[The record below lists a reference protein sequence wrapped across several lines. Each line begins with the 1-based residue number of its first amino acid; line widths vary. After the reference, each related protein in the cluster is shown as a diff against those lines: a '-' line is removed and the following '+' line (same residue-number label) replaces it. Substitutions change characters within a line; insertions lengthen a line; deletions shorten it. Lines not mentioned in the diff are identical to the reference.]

1 MGQAMST
8 NSFEEVKPEDL
19 HFNQATWH
27 ADYGRALHPWH
38 MSRDEEANMADA
50 ELTIGEFE
58 IASKTDGWRDSITM
72 DCRQVLYASSLGS
85 IQRVITG
92 FHHAVLVLVDQTD
105 TLSAFEHRTVN
116 YVATDGA
123 EYEDGYGAALYS
135 LRGTVAL
142 ADLPD
147 AGSMLNAPNSLDRLI
162 NPNFGDV
169 TTPGEVRFGWVM
181 FVSVPES
188 DIGALEA
195 SLMNSSSCFY
205 TINVELQETTEGWE
219 QFRGDDV
226 EVPIQ
231 DYVVQGSAQDILHIC
246 YSTGVPQDVRHRSM
260 LLKLYPHIGPACLAH
275 LKILDFDKAKEEWTV
290 DATATL
296 TTTTWTAATSLFTL
310 GYCFTIE
317 KNIRSQVHARMKAA
331 GAASRCAHADEIAIR
346 DLIQASQYQAGKQ
359 DSLTNQV
366 LGWTVAVNS
375 KFQIDPNVERAN
387 TAAVADMESKY
398 KWNPWTSALYE
409 QLRMVAE
416 DLHATSLRFGYQALS
431 VYPLIGPSI
440 TEQMKLDKET
450 LTKANA
456 KIADRPYTGCVKNLP
471 SWARIRTQLSG
482 VVFGL
487 LYYEKGLD
495 DKEKENWKLYAVK
508 AIANKLAPQERRRVE
523 IAVGLAPTPTHA
535 EWSTLINK
543 LSYMDAAR
551 MIEVLPSADRL
562 AVERL
567 LQTAEVSGPYITEV
581 RKKEEVYVLN
591 QVMAEV
597 NNRLKAFFDT
607 AQNSLNDLIGNSDD
621 PIKRATL
628 RDRKQ
633 ALSDRMQ
640 RYLGQ
645 QRKDT
650 RFQIHYNS
658 ADQEFNTRHIV
669 ESQTKLFEVTAR
681 QFAQI
686 MAGEEPEADVPSNQQ
701 GL

>member
-1 MGQAMST
+1 
-8 NSFEEVKPEDL
+8 
-19 HFNQATWH
+19 
-27 ADYGRALHPWH
+27 
-38 MSRDEEANMADA
+38 
-50 ELTIGEFE
+50 
-58 IASKTDGWRDSITM
+58 
-72 DCRQVLYASSLGS
+72 
-85 IQRVITG
+85 
-92 FHHAVLVLVDQTD
+92 
-105 TLSAFEHRTVN
+105 
-116 YVATDGA
+116 
-123 EYEDGYGAALYS
+123 
-135 LRGTVAL
+135 
-142 ADLPD
+142 
-147 AGSMLNAPNSLDRLI
+147 
-162 NPNFGDV
+162 
-169 TTPGEVRFGWVM
+169 
-181 FVSVPES
+181 
-188 DIGALEA
+188 
-195 SLMNSSSCFY
+195 
-205 TINVELQETTEGWE
+205 
-219 QFRGDDV
+219 
-226 EVPIQ
+226 
-231 DYVVQGSAQDILHIC
+231 
-246 YSTGVPQDVRHRSM
+246 
-260 LLKLYPHIGPACLAH
+260 
-275 LKILDFDKAKEEWTV
+275 
-290 DATATL
+290 
-296 TTTTWTAATSLFTL
+296 
-310 GYCFTIE
+310 
-317 KNIRSQVHARMKAA
+317 
-331 GAASRCAHADEIAIR
+331 
-346 DLIQASQYQAGKQ
+346 
-359 DSLTNQV
+359 
-366 LGWTVAVNS
+366 
-375 KFQIDPNVERAN
+375 
-387 TAAVADMESKY
+387 
-398 KWNPWTSALYE
+398 
-409 QLRMVAE
+409 
-416 DLHATSLRFGYQALS
+416 
-431 VYPLIGPSI
+431 
-440 TEQMKLDKET
+440 
-450 LTKANA
+450 
-456 KIADRPYTGCVKNLP
+456 
-471 SWARIRTQLSG
+471 
-482 VVFGL
+482 VFGL

-621 PIKRATL
+621 PIKRASL